1 MSASSSEIQTK
12 AAGTGLPPAL
22 EARGVS
28 KHFGGVQALYD
39 VSFCAEKGEVH
50 ALLGANGAGKSTL
63 VKILSGAIRPD
74 RGEVRRLGERV
85 ELHSPAD
92 AMRAG
97 VTTVHQERSLLP
109 DLTVTENIV
118 AASLPQGPFGVIDRR
133 GLKRSVR
140 RTMDRIGLEVDPQA
154 RVEQLSLAEQQMVEI
169 SRALYSGG
177 AVVILDEPN
186 SALSGPETDRMLATI
201 RRLAEQEIAVIL
213 VSHRLEEV
221 FSVAHQITVLR
232 DGQVRGTWERS
243 QTSMNAVVRA
253 MVGDFEKRAAAEAS
267 PPTATE
273 PVLELDEIVAHRLGP
288 VSLSLRRGEIVV
300 LVGLEG
306 SGTDATLRV
315 AGGAIRSR
323 RGKISINGNLVRLRS
338 PGDAISHGVVYLP
351 PDRKTEGLWLEYSLE
366 RNIAASTLHR
376 VAPAGI
382 VSRRAM
388 HRQAQE
394 WIKALEIGTGDSRT
408 EAGALSG
415 GNQQRLL
422 FARCLAAEP
431 KVLLATEPTRGVDV
445 AAKAAIHALLRDLAR
460 EGLAV
465 CIASS
470 EFDEIL
476 DLADR
481 LVCMRGGR
489 VVAEGPASSF
499 SKESLLEVVGTK
511 S

>member
-1 MSASSSEIQTK
+1 MSASSEMQTK
-12 AAGTGLPPAL
+12 AAGAGLPPAL
-22 EARGVS
+22 EARSVS
-28 KHFGGVQALYD
+28 KHFGGVQALRE

-74 RGEVRRLGERV
+74 RGEVLRFGEQV
-85 ELHSPAD
+85 DLHSPAD

-109 DLTVTENIV
+109 DLTVAENIV
-118 AASLPQGPFGVIDRR
+118 AASLPRGPFGVIDRR
-133 GLKRSVR
+133 GLRRSVR

-154 RVEQLSLAEQQMVEI
+154 RVGELSLAEQQMVEI

-177 AVVILDEPN
+177 EVVILDEPN

-201 RRLAEQEIAVIL
+201 RRLAEQKIAIIL

-243 QTSMNAVVRA
+243 QASMNAVVRA
-253 MVGDFEKRAAAEAS
+253 MVGEFEKRTAAASSPAS
-267 PPTATE
+267 TE

-323 RGKISINGNLVRLRS
+323 RGKISMNGKPVRLRS

-351 PDRKTEGLWLEYSLE
+351 PDRKTEGLWLEYSLA
-366 RNIAASTLHR
+366 RNIAASTLDR

-382 VSRRAM
+382 VSRRAIQ
-388 HRQAQE
+388 RQAQK
-394 WIKALEIGTGDSRT
+394 WIKALEIGTGGSRI

-422 FARCLAAEP
+422 FARCLAAQP

-476 DLADR
+476 GLADR

-499 SKESLLEVVGTK
+499 SKERLLEVVGTK